1 MSRRAELRRLSEAS
15 GPRVQ
20 TTCRGSTPPRSA
32 QPPKEEDHAYRRDE
46 RPPPDVEAERAE
58 CRGARLHERHNCR
71 CPRKTAD
78 EVQCTEFERFHFRIR
93 ARDRNRRA
101 EARQEAAE
109 NWNKYLRERA
119 EMDNFRKRQ
128 ERIATDR
135 LQREKKELFQKI
147 LGVMDNVERALAY
160 QDTMD
165 RQGLQQALR
174 MVMWQMNEV
183 MRAEGLTPVP
193 TVGEVFDPY
202 VHEAIEAVEGSDQPE
217 GTILEEVLKGYKL
230 GDETL
235 RPARVKV
242 SAGNKQAQM

>member
-1 MSRRAELRRLSEAS
+1 MEESREMQEEQVIEEGAPTPESDRIAELEA
-15 GPRVQ
+15 Q
-20 TTCRGSTPPRSA
+20 LE
-32 QPPKEEDHAYRRDE
+32 Q
-46 RPPPDVEAERAE
+46 
-58 CRGARLHERHNCR
+58 
-71 CPRKTAD
+71 
-78 EVQCTEFERFHFRIR
+78 
-93 ARDRNRRA
+93 
-101 EARQEAAE
+101 ARQEAAE

-183 MRAEGLTPVP
+183 MRGEGLTPVP

-217 GTILEEVLKGYKL
+217 GTIIEEVLKGYKL